1 MMTPQLTEQYG
12 QVLRVSVVRAIFRPC
27 VCAYTGARLK
37 PNTVTPAPPIN
48 VVLMNVR
55 LETSMASHSSTIKLE
70 MGVEQRGERC
80 NCGANLDSSIRLL
93 NSTLSSYSRVRA
105 PKDPGALR

>member
-27 VCAYTGARLK
+27 VWAYTGARLNPK
-37 PNTVTPAPPIN
+37 TVTPAPPIN

-70 MGVEQRGERC
+70 MGGRTTRGTLQLRGKLKQLYTPTKF
-80 NCGANLDSSIRLL
+80 NSIF
-93 NSTLSSYSRVRA
+93 V
-105 PKDPGALR
+105 